1 MAEEKKTSTKADAKS
16 EKTAKAAKS
25 SIFNKKFAIGEVLYY
40 YITKSMIRQRA
51 KRLFGHLQR
60 TSLKTPL
67 LFLL

>member
-25 SIFNKKFAIGEVLYY
+25 KDKKKSKKNPFKSIASFF
-40 YITKSMIRQRA
+40 KSVKAEA